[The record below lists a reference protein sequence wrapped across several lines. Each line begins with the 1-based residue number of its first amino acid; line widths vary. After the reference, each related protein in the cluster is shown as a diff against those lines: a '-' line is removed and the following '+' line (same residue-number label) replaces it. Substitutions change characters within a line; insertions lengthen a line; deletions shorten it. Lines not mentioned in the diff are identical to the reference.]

1 VLVHRKRVL
10 FNPTNAE
17 AVLFGTRARRDKMPT
32 TDVPNVTGAIVLS
45 RQPLSG
51 VLAVRPKSS

>member
-1 VLVHRKRVL
+1 VL